1 MPVSKTLPSRELVK
15 LDLFRVRV
23 RIPCRGSVRVRT
35 PRCGSVRVRSI
46 TQSLTGT
53 LDRPRVVAP
62 SKTCGHVR
70 SSRRR
75 WR

>member
-1 MPVSKTLPSRELVK
+1 MEYEGESGRKDELNSQFNKKRQIQLNVLYVDIDDDNDDDDQSVS
-15 LDLFRVRV
+15 
-23 RIPCRGSVRVRT
+23 
-35 PRCGSVRVRSI
+35 
-46 TQSLTGT
+46 GT